1 MAINPLTSITG
12 ATGIHAPEP
21 SRQGAGARVFEA
33 LISDVGVDVSAHDVS
48 VGVADSISAAQ
59 AQVSAPQV
67 LEALSS
73 AVAEVGAPTA
83 RAAGE
88 SVTAAVYTLRGTV
101 TSAAATATVGKML
114 DVTG

>member
-21 SRQGAGARVFEA
+21 SQQGAGARVFEA
-33 LISDVGVDVSAHDVS
+33 LISDVGVDVSAHDMS
-48 VGVADSISAAQ
+48 VDVADSIRAAQ
-59 AQVSAPQV
+59 AQVPDPQV
-67 LEALSS
+67 VETLPS
-73 AVAEVGAPTA
+73 AVAEVGAPAA
-83 RAAGE
+83 RAAVE
-88 SVTAAVYTLRGTV
+88 SVTAGVYTLRGTV